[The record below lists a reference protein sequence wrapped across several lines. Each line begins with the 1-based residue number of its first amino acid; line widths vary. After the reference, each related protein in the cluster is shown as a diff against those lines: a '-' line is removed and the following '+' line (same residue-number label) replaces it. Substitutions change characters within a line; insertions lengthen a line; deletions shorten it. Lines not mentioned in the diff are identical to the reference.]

1 MSVRSVPIGDR
12 APTESWRFA
21 TPPEPRSASTGRGFR
36 WILELLIATTAL
48 GAGAGCT
55 SYYEIPIEVP
65 ISAKLDVSKYN
76 RILVA
81 TFTTQSNENLDLDS
95 ETVRLLRNQLR
106 MRSSLQVL
114 DADVEPLGDFS
125 EKTLEESGM
134 LQKFK
139 EEEAKAKAE
148 GEEQISRQ
156 EWIDLEQDKL
166 LQDEEYWKKLGEEYQ
181 NPLIVTGKLSFGSE
195 SRSGFV
201 RNDRYERDAF
211 NRPTLVRSNTFQ
223 ERTGYVLN
231 AEFYFIDGQTGRSIH
246 RERFTEEVI
255 YGREEQSSALSSY
268 FELMDRLLPNFLTI
282 LSPQT
287 FRGTRVLLK

>member
-1 MSVRSVPIGDR
+1 MSERSAPIGDR
-12 APTESWRFA
+12 ARTESGG
-21 TPPEPRSASTGRGFR
+21 PRPRARIGAALAILSAAVLAS
-36 WILELLIATTAL
+36 
-48 GAGAGCT
+48 CT
-55 SYYEIPIEVP
+55 SYYEVPIEVP

-81 TFTTQSNENLDLDS
+81 TFTTQTNENLDLDA
-95 ETVRLLRNQLR
+95 ETIRLLRNQLK
-106 MRSSLQVL
+106 MRSNLQIV
-114 DADVEPLGDFS
+114 DAEIEPLGDFS

-139 EEEAKAKAE
+139 EEEAKARAE

-156 EWIDLEQDKL
+156 EWIDLEQDKIL
-166 LQDEEYWKKLGEEYQ
+166 EDEAFWKKVGEEYQ

-201 RNDRYERDAF
+201 SNDRYVRDSF

-231 AEFYFIDGQTGRSIH
+231 AEFYFIDGETGRSIH

-255 YGREEQSSALSSY
+255 YGRDEQTSALSSY

>member
-1 MSVRSVPIGDR
+1 MSERS
-12 APTESWRFA
+12 APTGGRA
-21 TPPEPRSASTGRGFR
+21 RTRTEPAGSCTNPTILAALVLLASAG
-36 WILELLIATTAL
+36 
-48 GAGAGCT
+48 GCT
-55 SYYEIPIEVP
+55 NYYEVPIEVP

-81 TFTTQSNENLDLDS
+81 SFTTQTNENLDLDA

-106 MRSSLQVL
+106 IRSNLQIL
-114 DADVEPLGDFS
+114 DAEVEPLGDFS
-125 EKTLEESGM
+125 EKTLEESGL

-139 EEEAKAKAE
+139 DEEAKARAD

-156 EWIDLEQDKL
+156 EWIDLEQDKIL
-166 LQDEEYWKKLGEEYQ
+166 EDEAFWKKIGEEYQ
-181 NPLIVTGKLSFGSE
+181 NPLIVSGKLSFGSE

-201 RNDRYERDAF
+201 RNDRYVRDSF

-231 AEFYFIDGQTGRSIH
+231 AEFYFIDGESGRSIH
-246 RERFTEEVI
+246 HERFTEEVI
-255 YGREEQSSALSSY
+255 YGRDEQTSALSSY